1 MVADTSASRPLYSDL
16 SNYNAASIEVL
27 HGLDPVRK
35 RPGMYTD
42 VSTPNHLLQE
52 VLDNSVDEA
61 LAGTCRFIRVQ
72 LCADGWIEVED
83 DGRGMPIDI
92 HPEQGR
98 PGVEVIMLTLHAGAK
113 FSRRTYSYSGG
124 LHGVGVSVVNAL
136 SERLEVR
143 IRRGGEHH
151 CAFEQGDL
159 VEPLSQSAAKPPRGT
174 QGTLIRFKP
183 EASYF
188 HSTSVDVS
196 RIAHLMRAKAVLC
209 PGLELRFIDERTGR
223 EERWRYEKGLAGY
236 LDEHIEQANRLPQQL
251 FCGEFSSSAEDGNQQ
266 VEWALCW
273 TLGERERLCESYAN
287 LLPTPDGGT
296 HMNGLRTGVSE
307 AVREF
312 CSLRNLV
319 SKGVKLTPE
328 DVFRNLNY
336 VLSLKLENPEF
347 IGQTKERL
355 TTRNSQTFVAAA
367 VKDTFSLWLNA
378 HTATAEEICSHI
390 VQNAQERM
398 RAAQAS
404 KRKRTLGGPT
414 LPGKLV
420 DCSSTNIEET
430 EIFIVEGDS
439 AGGSAKQ
446 ARDRHFQAVL
456 PLRGKILNSWEVDS
470 GRALASQEIRDLSAS
485 IGIEPGT
492 GDIEGLRYG
501 KICILAD
508 ADADGA
514 HISSLLCALF
524 IRHFPQLVRG
534 GHICVAL
541 PPLFRV
547 DCGKEVFYAR
557 DNNEKDKIIGE
568 LEARPRRA
576 QIQITRFKGLG
587 EMDPPQLRETVM
599 KPGRRQLARLHVDD
613 DEAATNLLDML
624 LNKKRAADRRAWL
637 SERGVDADIA
647 L

>member
-151 CAFEQGDL
+151 CAFEQGEL

-273 TLGERERLCESYAN
+273 TPGERERLCESYAN

-355 TTRNSQTFVAAA
+355 TTRNSQSFVAAA

>member
-1 MVADTSASRPLYSDL
+1 M
-16 SNYNAASIEVL
+16 
-27 HGLDPVRK
+27 
-35 RPGMYTD
+35 
-42 VSTPNHLLQE
+42 
-52 VLDNSVDEA
+52 
-61 LAGTCRFIRVQ
+61 
-72 LCADGWIEVED
+72 
-83 DGRGMPIDI
+83 
-92 HPEQGR
+92 
-98 PGVEVIMLTLHAGAK
+98 
-113 FSRRTYSYSGG
+113 
-124 LHGVGVSVVNAL
+124 VNAL

-143 IRRGGEHH
+143 IRRGGEYR
-151 CAFEQGDL
+151 CAFEHGEL
-159 VEPLSQSAAKPPRGT
+159 VEPLSQSIKRLPRGS

-188 HSTSVDVS
+188 HSSSIDAG
-196 RIAHLMRAKAVLC
+196 RIIHLMKAKAVLC
-209 PGLELRFIDERTGR
+209 SGLELSFIDERTGNK
-223 EERWRYEKGLAGY
+223 EHWRYEKGLAGY
-236 LDEHIEQANRLPQQL
+236 LDEHIQEDKRLPQQL
-251 FCGEFSSSAEDGNQQ
+251 FCGEFSNSAEDGDQE

-273 TLGERERLCESYAN
+273 TPGERERLCESYAN
-287 LLPTPDGGT
+287 LLPTPEGGT
-296 HMNGLRTGVSE
+296 HMNGLRTGISE

-312 CSLRNLV
+312 CGLRNLV
-319 SKGVKLTPE
+319 PKGVRLTPE

-355 TTRNSQTFVAAA
+355 TTRNSQPFVAAA

-378 HTATAEEICSHI
+378 HTATAENICSHI
-390 VQNAQERM
+390 VQSAQERM

-420 DCSSTNIEET
+420 DCSSTNIGET
-430 EIFIVEGDS
+430 EIFVVEGDS

-446 ARDRHFQAVL
+446 ARDRRFQAVL

-470 GRALASQEIRDLSAS
+470 GRVLASQEIRDLSAS
-485 IGIEPGT
+485 IGIGPGT
-492 GDIEGLRYG
+492 GDTEGLRYG

-524 IRHFPQLVRG
+524 IRHFPQLVHG
-534 GHICVAL
+534 GHVFVAL

-557 DNNEKDKIIGE
+557 DDSEKDKIIGE

-576 QIQITRFKGLG
+576 QIQVTRFKGLG
-587 EMDPPQLRETVM
+587 EMDPPQLRDTAM
-599 KPGRRQLARLHVDD
+599 KPGRRQLVQLHVDD
-613 DEAATNLLDML
+613 DEAATSLLDML

-637 SERGVDADIA
+637 AERGIHAGISV
-647 L
+647 

>member
-1 MVADTSASRPLYSDL
+1 M

-61 LAGTCRFIRVQ
+61 LAGNCRSIRVQ

-83 DGRGMPIDI
+83 DGRGLPIDI
-92 HPEQGR
+92 HPGQGR

-113 FSRRTYSYSGG
+113 FSRRAYSYSGG

-143 IRRGGEHH
+143 IHRGGGEYR
-151 CAFEQGDL
+151 CAFEQGEL
-159 VEPLSQSAAKPPRGT
+159 VEPLSQSADRTPRGV
-174 QGTLIRFKP
+174 QGTLVRFKP

-188 HSTSVDVS
+188 HSTSVDTS
-196 RIAHLMRAKAVLC
+196 RIIHLMRAKAVLC
-209 PGLELRFIDERTGR
+209 PGLELRFVDERSGS
-223 EERWRYEKGLAGY
+223 EQRWCYEKGLAGY
-236 LDEHIEQANRLPQQL
+236 LDEYAEEDKRLPQQL
-251 FCGEFSSSAEDGNQQ
+251 FCGEFSDSAEDGNQQ

-273 TLGERERLCESYAN
+273 TPGERERLCESYAN
-287 LLPTPDGGT
+287 LLPTAEGGT
-296 HMNGLRTGVSE
+296 HMNGLRTGISE

-312 CSLRNLV
+312 CGLRNLV
-319 SKGVKLTPE
+319 PKGVRLTPE

-355 TTRNSQTFVAAA
+355 TTRNSQAFVAAA

-378 HTATAEEICSHI
+378 HTATAEQICSHI
-390 VQNAQERM
+390 VQSAQERM

-420 DCSSTNIEET
+420 DCASTNIGET
-430 EIFIVEGDS
+430 ELFVVEGDS

-446 ARDRHFQAVL
+446 ARDRRFQAVL

-470 GRALASQEIRDLSAS
+470 SRALASQEIRDLSAS
-485 IGIEPGT
+485 IGVGPGT

-524 IRHFPQLVRG
+524 VRHFPQLVRC
-534 GHICVAL
+534 GHVFIAL
-541 PPLFRV
+541 PPLFRI

-557 DNNEKDKIIGE
+557 DDSEKKRIIGD

-576 QIQITRFKGLG
+576 QIQVTRFKGLG
-587 EMDPPQLRETVM
+587 EMDPPQLRETAM
-599 KPGRRQLARLHVDD
+599 KPGKRQLVRLHVDD
-613 DEAATNLLDML
+613 DGAATSLLDML

-637 SERGVDADIA
+637 SERGIDADA
-647 L
+647 SL

>member
-1 MVADTSASRPLYSDL
+1 MSS
-16 SNYNAASIEVL
+16 YNAASIEVL

-61 LAGTCRFIRVQ
+61 LAGNCRSIRVQ
-72 LCADGWIEVED
+72 ICADGWIEVED
-83 DGRGMPIDI
+83 DGRGLPIDI

-136 SERLEVR
+136 SERLEAR
-143 IRRGGEHH
+143 IHRGGGEYF
-151 CAFEQGDL
+151 CAFEQGEL
-159 VEPLSQSAAKPPRGT
+159 VEPLSRSANRPPRGA

-188 HSTSVDVS
+188 HSTDVEAGP
-196 RIAHLMRAKAVLC
+196 IIHLMRAKAVLC
-209 PGLELRFIDERTGR
+209 PGLELRFIDERAGS
-223 EERWRYEKGLAGY
+223 EKRWRYEKGLAGY
-236 LDEHIEQANRLPQQL
+236 MDEHIEEDKRLPRQL
-251 FCGEFSSSAEDGNQQ
+251 FCGGFSNSAEEGNQQ

-273 TLGERERLCESYAN
+273 TPDERERLCESYAN
-287 LLPTPDGGT
+287 LLPTPEGGT
-296 HMNGLRTGVSE
+296 HMNGLRTGISE

-312 CSLRNLV
+312 CGLRNLV
-319 SKGVKLTPE
+319 PKGVRLTPE

-355 TTRNSQTFVAAA
+355 TTRNSQSFVAAA

-378 HTATAEEICSHI
+378 HTATAEQICSHI
-390 VQNAQERM
+390 IQGAQERI

-420 DCSSTNIEET
+420 DCSSTNIGET
-430 EIFIVEGDS
+430 ELFVVEGDS

-446 ARDRHFQAVL
+446 ARDRRFQAVL

-470 GRALASQEIRDLSAS
+470 GRVLASQEIRDLSAS
-485 IGIEPGT
+485 IGVEPGT
-492 GDIEGLRYG
+492 GDLEGLRYG

-534 GHICVAL
+534 GHVFIAL
-541 PPLFRV
+541 PPLFRI

-557 DNNEKDKIIGE
+557 DDSEKDGIISE
-568 LEARPRRA
+568 LETRPRRA
-576 QIQITRFKGLG
+576 QIQVTRFKGLG
-587 EMDPPQLRETVM
+587 EMDPPQLRETAM
-599 KPGRRQLARLHVDD
+599 KPGQRQLARLHVDD
-613 DEAATNLLDML
+613 DKATISLLDML
-624 LNKKRAADRRAWL
+624 LNKKRAADRRSWL

>member
-1 MVADTSASRPLYSDL
+1 M
-16 SNYNAASIEVL
+16 SNYDAASIEVL

-61 LAGTCRFIRVQ
+61 LAGSCRSIRVQ

-83 DGRGMPIDI
+83 DGRGLPIDI
-92 HPEQGR
+92 HPDQGR

-143 IRRGGEHH
+143 IHRGGEYH
-151 CAFEQGDL
+151 CAFEQGEL
-159 VEPLSQSAAKPPRGT
+159 VEPLSQRANRPPRGT

-188 HSTSVDVS
+188 HSTSIDAS

-209 PGLELRFIDERTGR
+209 PGLELRLIDERSGS
-223 EERWRYEKGLAGY
+223 EERWRYEKGLSGY
-236 LDEHIEQANRLPQQL
+236 LDEHIEADKRLPRQL
-251 FCGEFSSSAEDGNQQ
+251 FCGQFSDPAEDGNQQ

-273 TLGERERLCESYAN
+273 TPGERERLCESYAN
-287 LLPTPDGGT
+287 LLPTADGGT
-296 HMNGLRTGVSE
+296 HMNGLRTGISE

-312 CSLRNLV
+312 CGLRNLV
-319 SKGVKLTPE
+319 PKGVKLTPE

-347 IGQTKERL
+347 IGQSKERL

-378 HTATAEEICSHI
+378 HTDTAEEICSHI
-390 VQNAQERM
+390 VQSAQERM

-420 DCSSTNIEET
+420 DCSSTNIGET

-446 ARDRHFQAVL
+446 ARDRRFQAVL
-456 PLRGKILNSWEVDS
+456 PLRGKILNSWEVD
-470 GRALASQEIRDLSAS
+470 GERALASQEIRDLSAS
-485 IGIEPGT
+485 IGVEPGT

-534 GHICVAL
+534 GHVCIAL

-557 DNNEKDKIIGE
+557 DDNEKNKIIGE

-576 QIQITRFKGLG
+576 QIQVTRFKGLG
-587 EMDPPQLRETVM
+587 EMDPPQLRETAM
-599 KPGRRQLARLHVDD
+599 KPGQRQLVRLHVDD
-613 DEAATNLLDML
+613 EEAATNLLDML

-637 SERGVDADIA
+637 SERGIDADA
-647 L
+647 TL

>member
-1 MVADTSASRPLYSDL
+1 M

-61 LAGTCRFIRVQ
+61 LAGTCRSIRVQ
-72 LCADGWIEVED
+72 ICADGWIEVED

-113 FSRRTYSYSGG
+113 FSHRTYSYSGG

-151 CAFEQGDL
+151 CAFEQGEL

-174 QGTLIRFKP
+174 HGTLVRFKP

-188 HSTSVDVS
+188 HSTSVDAS

-223 EERWRYEKGLAGY
+223 EDRWRYEKGLAGY

-251 FCGEFSSSAEDGNQQ
+251 FCGEFSSSAKDGNQQ
-266 VEWALCW
+266 LEWALCW
-273 TLGERERLCESYAN
+273 TPNERERLCESYAN
-287 LLPTPDGGT
+287 LLPTPEGGT
-296 HMNGLRTGVSE
+296 HMNGLRTGISE

-420 DCSSTNIEET
+420 DCSSTNIGET

-541 PPLFRV
+541 PPLFRL

-613 DEAATNLLDML
+613 EEAATNLLDML

-637 SERGVDADIA
+637 SERGVDADID